1 MIDENLR
8 QKNEISQQFSM
19 NDPNVDAML
28 KKMQVKTNN
37 FVD

>member
-1 MIDENLR
+1 
-8 QKNEISQQFSM
+8 M

-37 FVD
+37 FVDTQQMHDY